1 MKCKFLLVLYVGAT
15 WNITLRQEYMMR
27 VFEKRG
33 FEEDIW
39 V

>member
-1 MKCKFLLVLYVGAT
+1 MKCKFLLVLYVWET
-15 WNITLRQEYMMR
+15 WNITLRQEHMMR
-27 VFEKRG
+27 V